1 MNHLPLTSEDME
13 LIRAAEETL
22 GRAYLP
28 DRHTVAAAVR
38 AGSGR
43 IYTGVNVEGIHGP
56 CAEPVALGTAFAQ
69 GERDILAMVAVHRA
83 GNGFSVLSPC
93 GNCRQLIL
101 EYAPNAHVILMDDGQ
116 VIKAP
121 AHELLPG
128 AYHYFDH
135 NETREETQA

>member
-1 MNHLPLTSEDME
+1 MHHLPLTSEDME

-22 GRAYLP
+22 RRAYVP

-43 IYTGVNVEGIHGP
+43 IYTGVNIEGIHGP
-56 CAEPVALGTAFAQ
+56 CAEPVALGNAFAH
-69 GERDILAMVAVHRA
+69 GERNILAMVAVHRA
-83 GNGFSVLSPC
+83 ENGCTVLSPC

-101 EYAPNAHVILMDDGQ
+101 EYAPDAHVILVEDGR
-116 VIKAP
+116 VVKAP

-135 NETREETQA
+135 NATAE